1 MSLSVK
7 HTKEGKKVKFQ
18 AQTVFLRDQLLE
30 VTVKTWTLLVSKHI
44 MTNVTISH
52 FLKFFISNWKFLKLK
67 RVIRNFAQLKPT
79 YFISPIKSKRTWMTK
94 RYLWSS
100 FWTCVWRIGESNL
113 RATCLK
119 ASFNNGAKLIVSLN
133 CTRWL
138 WVYHTVPSM
147 GQFYLLLR
155 QWVMWT
161 TIKLMFTNLFNIW

>member
-94 RYLWSS
+94 RYPWSS
-100 FWTCVWRIGESNL
+100 FWTCVWRIGCPL
-113 RATCLK
+113 CVRLIWKWT
-119 ASFNNGAKLIVSLN
+119 SFNNGAKLIVSLN

-138 WVYHTVPSM
+138 WVYHKVPSI
-147 GQFYLLLR
+147 GQFY
-155 QWVMWT
+155 
-161 TIKLMFTNLFNIW
+161 